1 MMPSVAKCFR
11 VSKGEQEGANNN
23 GSPLQIAYQQYNVVA
38 AACYLDL
45 LILRTKNS
53 NFTILEKELANFRD
67 YAYTN
72 MYIQNQGPPTVFWND
87 VTLVINNIMFY

>member
-1 MMPSVAKCFR
+1 MMPSVAKYFR

-67 YAYTN
+67 YGYTN